1 MNVFLTFDY
10 ELFFGSKSGSI
21 QKCIIEPTEK
31 LIEISKKHNVFFTF
45 FVDAGFLVS
54 LKLNIGKFP
63 NLQNEY
69 DSVCNNIQRLES
81 EGHSIQLH
89 IHPHWEKSYYDGQKW
104 VFNVDGCYAL
114 SDFSDDMI
122 EKIVLNYKNELQSII
137 KEPISSFRA
146 GGLAVQPFS
155 KIRAALLDNE
165 ILIDSSVLN
174 LCYKKTASYQFDF
187 RTSPNKG
194 RYSFNKDVC
203 KEEKGDF
210 WEFPIAGWK
219 YSRFFYWK

>member
-63 NLQNEY
+63 HLQNEY

-122 EKIVLNYKNELQSII
+122 EKI
-137 KEPISSFRA
+137 SSVSQNFHIYTF
-146 GGLAVQPFS
+146 GGLT
-155 KIRAALLDNE
+155 E
-165 ILIDSSVLN
+165 
-174 LCYKKTASYQFDF
+174 T
-187 RTSPNKG
+187 NKWLSENN
-194 RYSFNKDVC
+194 Y
-203 KEEKGDF
+203 
-210 WEFPIAGWK
+210 A
-219 YSRFFYWK
+219 